1 MVINQSSTLALSGVE
16 LGTIIV
22 TLLSFSILLILL
34 SKFAWGPLM
43 DMLKQR
49 EDHIIQQVEQA
60 EKASEEAQV
69 YLEQNKQAMQNA
81 QQEIQQL
88 LTNAELQAKTEKEK
102 MLADAKQQAEQL
114 KENAQRDIENEKQRA
129 ISQINKE
136 VANLSVAIASK
147 LMKKELTLEDQ
158 KAYIQN
164 ILAEEGQR

>member
-1 MVINQSSTLALSGVE
+1 MTNQLNILAFSGVE

-34 SKFAWGPLM
+34 SKFAWNPLM

-49 EDHIIQQVEQA
+49 EEHITQQVEQA

-88 LTNAELQAKTEKEK
+88 LTNAELQAKNEKEK
-102 MLADAKQQAEQL
+102 MIADAKHQAEQL
-114 KENAQRDIENEKQRA
+114 KINAKQDIENEKQRA

-136 VANLSVAIASK
+136 VANLSIAIASK
-147 LMKKELTLEDQ
+147 LMKKEMTLQDQ
-158 KAYIQN
+158 QNYVQN
-164 ILAEEGQR
+164 ILAEEGEK

>member
-1 MVINQSSTLALSGVE
+1 MINQSSTLALSGVE

-114 KENAQRDIENEKQRA
+114 KESAQRDIENEKQRA

-147 LMKKELTLEDQ
+147 LMKKELTFEDQ

>member
-1 MVINQSSTLALSGVE
+1 MINNQLSVLAFSGVE

-22 TLLSFSILLILL
+22 TLLSFTILLVLL

-49 EDHIIQQVEQA
+49 EEHITQQVEQA

-69 YLEQNKQAMQNA
+69 YLEQNRQAMQNA

-88 LTNAELQAKTEKEK
+88 LINAELQAKTEKEK
-102 MLADAKQQAEQL
+102 IIVEAKQQAEQL
-114 KENAQRDIENEKQRA
+114 KENAKQDIENAKQRA

-136 VANLSVAIASK
+136 VAHLSVAIASK
-147 LMKKELTLEDQ
+147 LMKKELTLQDQ
-158 KAYIQN
+158 QAYIQQ
-164 ILAEEGQR
+164 ILTEEGEK